1 MCYNA
6 SHSLKCKI
14 KNRWWRYVNFKP
26 LKIGDFTLELP
37 IVQGGMGIGISRS
50 NLAAAVSKHGGLGVL
65 SGAQIGHD
73 EPDFETNTLQANLR
87 AIKKHIKKAKEAAKD
102 KMIGINLMVAME
114 HYEEHVEA
122 AVEAGVDIIIS
133 GAGLPLTL
141 PAQLKNSKTMFA
153 PIVSSA
159 RAAKALLK
167 NYDRKYKVAP
177 DMVVIEG
184 PKAGGHLGFR
194 AEDIESDSID
204 LDQILLDVIEATR
217 PYADKYNKEIPVIVG
232 GGVFDGTDIAHY
244 LKLGASGVQMA
255 TRFIATEEC
264 DAHPNF
270 KQAIIDCKEEDILL
284 VKSPVGMPGRAIRNP
299 FSEKYGIKREK
310 IRKCYNCV
318 KPCNPAT
325 TIYCI
330 SKALL
335 HAVRGEVDDALLF
348 CGANAYKVNELVTV
362 EHLLQSLKSEILSA

>member
-1 MCYNA
+1 M
-6 SHSLKCKI
+6 
-14 KNRWWRYVNFKP
+14 NFKP
-26 LKIGDFTLELP
+26 LKIGDFTLEIP
-37 IVQGGMGIGISRS
+37 IIQGGMGIGISRS

-87 AIKKHIKKAKEAAKD
+87 AIKKHIKKAKDAAKD

-114 HYEEHVEA
+114 NYEEHVDA

-141 PAQLKNSKTMFA
+141 PAHLKGSKTMFA

-159 RAAKALLK
+159 RAAAALLK
-167 NYDRKYKVAP
+167 NYDRKYKVVP
-177 DMVVIEG
+177 DMVVVEG

-194 AEDIESDSID
+194 AEDIESDSIN
-204 LDQILLDVIEATR
+204 LDQIVLDVIEVTQT
-217 PYADKYNKEIPVIVG
+217 YVEKYNKEIPVIVAG
-232 GGVFDGTDIAHY
+232 GIYDGADIAHY

-264 DAHPNF
+264 DAHINF
-270 KQAIIDCKEEDILL
+270 KQAIINCKEEDILL

-330 SKALL
+330 SKSLL

-348 CGANAYKVNELVTV
+348 CGANAYKVNELTTV
-362 EHLLQSLKSEILSA
+362 EHLLQTLKSEIISA

>member
-1 MCYNA
+1 MD
-6 SHSLKCKI
+6 I
-14 KNRWWRYVNFKP
+14 KP
-26 LKIGDFTLELP
+26 LKIGKFTLELP
-37 IVQGGMGIGISRS
+37 IIQGGMGIGISRS
-50 NLAAAVSKHGGLGVL
+50 NLAAAVSNSGGLGVL

-87 AIKKHIKKAKEAAKD
+87 AIKKHIQKAKAVAKG

-141 PAQLKNSKTMFA
+141 PAHLKGSQTMFA
-153 PIVSSA
+153 PIVSSG

-167 NYDRKYKVAP
+167 NYDRKYQVAP
-177 DMVVIEG
+177 DMIVIEG
-184 PKAGGHLGFR
+184 PKAGGHLGFK
-194 AEDIESDSID
+194 AEDIENDTID
-204 LDQILLDVIEATR
+204 LDQIVRDVIEVSV
-217 PYADKYNKEIPVIVG
+217 PYAEKYNKEIPIIVA
-232 GGVFDGTDIAHY
+232 GGVFDGADIAHY
-244 LKLGASGVQMA
+244 LELGASGVQMA

-270 KQAIIDCKEEDILL
+270 KQAIIDAKEEDIIL

-299 FSEKYGIKREK
+299 FSAKYGIQREK
-310 IRKCYNCV
+310 IKKCYNCV

-325 TIYCI
+325 TVYCI

-348 CGANAYKVNELVTV
+348 CGANASRVNELTTV
-362 EHLLQSLKSEILSA
+362 DELMQTLKNEILAI

>member
-1 MCYNA
+1 M
-6 SHSLKCKI
+6 
-14 KNRWWRYVNFKP
+14 NFKP

-37 IVQGGMGIGISRS
+37 IIQGGMGIGISRS

-73 EPDFETNTLQANLR
+73 EPDLETNTLQANLR
-87 AIKKHIKKAKEAAKD
+87 AIKKHIKKAKDAAKD

-114 HYEEHVEA
+114 NYEEHVDA

-141 PAQLKNSKTMFA
+141 PAHLKGSKTMFA

-159 RAAKALLK
+159 RAAAALLK

-177 DMVVIEG
+177 DMVVVEG

-194 AEDIESDSID
+194 AEDIEAGTID
-204 LDQILLDVIEATR
+204 LDQIVLDVIEVSK
-217 PYADKYNKEIPVIVG
+217 PYAEKYNKEIPVIVAG
-232 GGVFDGTDIAHY
+232 GIYDGADITHY

-264 DAHPNF
+264 DAHINF
-270 KQAIIDCKEEDILL
+270 KQAIINCKEEDILL

-299 FSEKYGIKREK
+299 FSERYGIKREK
-310 IRKCYNCV
+310 IKKCYNCV

-348 CGANAYKVNELVTV
+348 CGANAYKVNELTTV
-362 EHLLQSLKSEILSA
+362 EHLLQTLKSEIISS

>member
-1 MCYNA
+1 MD
-6 SHSLKCKI
+6 I
-14 KNRWWRYVNFKP
+14 KP
-26 LKIGDFTLELP
+26 LKIGKFTLELP
-37 IVQGGMGIGISRS
+37 IIQGGMGIGISRS
-50 NLAAAVSKHGGLGVL
+50 NLAAAVSNSGGLGVL

-87 AIKKHIKKAKEAAKD
+87 AIKKHIQKAKAVAKG

-141 PAQLKNSKTMFA
+141 PAHLKGSQTMFA

-167 NYDRKYKVAP
+167 NYDRKYQVAP
-177 DMVVIEG
+177 DMIVIEG
-184 PKAGGHLGFR
+184 PKAGGHLGFK
-194 AEDIESDSID
+194 AEDIENDTID
-204 LDQILLDVIEATR
+204 LDQIVRDVIEVSA
-217 PYADKYNKEIPVIVG
+217 PYTEKYNKEIPIIVA

-244 LKLGASGVQMA
+244 LELGASGVQMA
-255 TRFIATEEC
+255 TRIIATEEC

-270 KQAIIDCKEEDILL
+270 KQAIIDAKEEDIIL

-299 FSEKYGIKREK
+299 FSAKYGIQREK
-310 IRKCYNCV
+310 IKKCYNCV

-348 CGANAYKVNELVTV
+348 CGSNAYRVNELTTV
-362 EHLLQSLKSEILSA
+362 DELMQTLKNEILAI

>member
-1 MCYNA
+1 MNRLNIKA
-6 SHSLKCKI
+6 LKVG
-14 KNRWWRYVNFKP
+14 N
-26 LKIGDFTLELP
+26 FTLELP

-50 NLAAAVSKHGGLGVL
+50 NLAAAVSNYGGLGVL

-87 AIKKHIKKAKEAAKD
+87 AIKKHIKKAKEMAKG

-122 AVEAGVDIIIS
+122 AVDAGVDIIIS

-141 PAQLKNSKTMFA
+141 PAHLKGSKTMFA
-153 PIVSSA
+153 PIISSA

-167 NYDRKYKVAP
+167 NYDRKYNVAP
-177 DMVVIEG
+177 DMIVIEG
-184 PKAGGHLGFR
+184 PKAGGHLGFK
-194 AEDIESDSID
+194 AEDIESDAID
-204 LDQILLDVIEATR
+204 LDQIVKEVIETAE
-217 PYADKYNKEIPVIVG
+217 PYAQKYNKEIPIIVA
-232 GGVFDGTDIAHY
+232 GGVFDGSDITHY
-244 LKLGASGVQMA
+244 LSLGASGVQMA

-270 KQAIIDCKEEDILL
+270 KQAIIDAKEEDIIL
-284 VKSPVGMPGRAIRNP
+284 VKSPVGMPGRAIRNK

-310 IRKCYNCV
+310 IKKCYNCI

-325 TIYCI
+325 TVYCI
-330 SKALL
+330 SKALI

-348 CGANAYKVNELVTV
+348 CGSNAYRVNELTTV
-362 EHLLQSLKSEILSA
+362 KDLMETLKNEILEN

>member
-1 MCYNA
+1 ME
-6 SHSLKCKI
+6 
-14 KNRWWRYVNFKP
+14 FKS
-26 LKIGDFTLELP
+26 LKIGKFELDLP

-50 NLAAAVSKHGGLGVL
+50 NLAAAVSNSGGLGVL

-87 AIKKHIKKAKEAAKD
+87 AVKKHIKKAKEAPNG

-114 HYEEHVEA
+114 NYEEHVQA
-122 AVEAGVDIIIS
+122 AVDAGVDIIIS

-141 PAQLKNSKTMFA
+141 PGLLKGSDTMFA

-167 NYDRKYKVAP
+167 NYDRKYQVAP
-177 DMVVIEG
+177 DMIVIEG
-184 PKAGGHLGFR
+184 PKAGGHLGFKL
-194 AEDIESDSID
+194 EDIEKDTID
-204 LDQILLDVIEATR
+204 LNQIVKDVIEISND
-217 PYADKYNKEIPVIVG
+217 YAQKYQKEIPVIVA
-232 GGVFDGTDIAHY
+232 GGVFDGNDIAHY

-264 DAHPNF
+264 DAHINF
-270 KQAIIDCKEEDILL
+270 KNAIINSKKEDIIL
-284 VKSPVGMPGRAIRNP
+284 VKSPVGMPGRAILNP
-299 FSEKYGIKREK
+299 FSQKYGIKREK

-335 HAVRGEVDDALLF
+335 HAVRGEVDEALLF
-348 CGANAYKVNELVTV
+348 CGSNAYRVNELTTV
-362 EHLLQSLKSEILSA
+362 DELMQTLKQELLSA

>member
-1 MCYNA
+1 MD
-6 SHSLKCKI
+6 I
-14 KNRWWRYVNFKP
+14 KP
-26 LKIGDFTLELP
+26 LKIGKFTLELP
-37 IVQGGMGIGISRS
+37 IIQGGMGIGISRS
-50 NLAAAVSKHGGLGVL
+50 NLAAAVSNSGGLGVL

-87 AIKKHIKKAKEAAKD
+87 AIKKHIQKAKAVAKG

-141 PAQLKNSKTMFA
+141 PA
-153 PIVSSA
+153 

-167 NYDRKYKVAP
+167 NYDRKYQVAP
-177 DMVVIEG
+177 DMIVIEG
-184 PKAGGHLGFR
+184 PKAGGHLGFK
-194 AEDIESDSID
+194 AEDIENDTID
-204 LDQILLDVIEATR
+204 LDQIVRDVIEVSA
-217 PYADKYNKEIPVIVG
+217 PYTEKYNKEIPIIVA
-232 GGVFDGTDIAHY
+232 GGVFDGADIAHY
-244 LKLGASGVQMA
+244 LELGASGVQMA

-270 KQAIIDCKEEDILL
+270 KKAIIDAKEEDIIL

-299 FSEKYGIKREK
+299 FSAKYGIQREK
-310 IRKCYNCV
+310 IKKCYNCV

-325 TIYCI
+325 TVYCI

-348 CGANAYKVNELVTV
+348 CGSNAYRVNELTTV
-362 EHLLQSLKSEILSA
+362 DELIQTLKNEILAI

>member
-1 MCYNA
+1 M
-6 SHSLKCKI
+6 
-14 KNRWWRYVNFKP
+14 NFKP

-50 NLAAAVSKHGGLGVL
+50 KLAAAVSKHGGLGVL

-87 AIKKHIKKAKEAAKD
+87 AIKKHIKKAKEAAKG

-194 AEDIESDSID
+194 AEDIEADNID
-204 LDQILLDVIEATR
+204 LDQIVLDVIEVTK
-217 PYADKYNKEIPVIVG
+217 PYSEKYNKEIPVIVG
-232 GGVFDGTDIAHY
+232 GGVFDGADIAHY

-264 DAHPNF
+264 DAHQNF

-362 EHLLQSLKSEILSA
+362 EHLLQTLKSEILSA